1 MRSTV
6 SPPICASAWQSFPY
20 SHRVA
25 AAVPYAEIFL
35 GIAVIIVAA
44 RVTGAAF
51 RRIHQPAVVGEI
63 VAGLLLGATALA
75 RVPGHPT
82 EHLFP
87 ADSRPFLKAVAA
99 LGLVLFMFIVGL
111 ELDLGVIRG
120 QERLATTVSLA
131 SIALPF
137 VAGVLLGLVLFTTH
151 APPDSSQSK
160 LPFALFIGAA
170 MAITAFPV
178 LARILADR
186 NLLRTPLGASALAS
200 AAVDDVAAWSLLAV
214 VVAIAGPGKGGGEP
228 QWHIWLT
235 IPYLIGMVVVVRPL
249 LKLVIERYAKAGRL
263 TPDLLAVILVGLLLS
278 SYAAD
283 WLGIHYIFGAF
294 FFGAVMP
301 RQGAARMF
309 HEILERLEQ

>member
-1 MRSTV
+1 MFCTV
-6 SPPICASAWQSFPY
+6 SPPDCASARQAFPY

-63 VAGLLLGATALA
+63 VAGLLLGGTALA
-75 RVPGHPT
+75 YAPGHPT

-87 ADSRPFLKAVAA
+87 TDSRPFLKAVAA

-131 SIALPF
+131 SIPLPF
-137 VAGVLLGLVLFTTH
+137 VAGALPGLALFATH
-151 APPDSSQSK
+151 AQDDQSK

-170 MAITAFPV
+170 MSITAFPV

-186 NLLRTPLGASALAS
+186 GLLRTPLGAAALAS
-200 AAVDDVAAWSLLAV
+200 AAVDDVVAWTLLAV